1 VQLQRFHLSPTLS
14 VKERELE
21 LMTEITPSLLALQL
35 MTGIALGAV
44 YALLALGL
52 SLIFGMLTVVNF
64 AHGAFFMVGAFLGV
78 YFLGL
83 TGNFWFSLILTPLA
97 VGAIGLVTER
107 FLVRPLYGRG
117 IDYPLLLTFGLS
129 YVMVEATRVAFGIEG
144 VPSSTPAELR
154 GAVDLGFGFFPK
166 YRLFLIG
173 ATALVVVALWLFI
186 EKTRFGLIIRAGSR
200 DAEIVRV
207 LGIDISRVWLLVFGI
222 GTAIAGLSGVLAA
235 PTRAVNP
242 EMGISV
248 LAESFVVT
256 VVGGMGSLPGA
267 VVAGLL
273 VGIVFSMTSLFAPD
287 LAELSIFVLMAV
299 VLLIRPQGLFGKPG
313 AMG

>member
-1 VQLQRFHLSPTLS
+1 MIDV
-14 VKERELE
+14 
-21 LMTEITPSLLALQL
+21 TPQLLALQL

-44 YALLALGL
+44 YALLAIGL

-78 YFLGL
+78 YSLGL
-83 TGNFWFSLILTPLA
+83 TGNFWFSLLA
-97 VGAIGLVTER
+97 VPLVTGAIGLVCER

-129 YVMVEATRVAFGIEG
+129 YVLIDVMRFVFGIEG
-144 VPSSTPAELR
+144 LPSSTPNELK
-154 GAVDLGFGFFPK
+154 GSVFLGFGHFPL
-166 YRLFLIG
+166 YRLFLIF
-173 ATALVVVALWLFI
+173 ATAVIVLALWLFI
-186 EKTRFGLIIRAGSR
+186 EKTRYGLIIRAGSR
-200 DAEIVRV
+200 DAEIVKV
-207 LGIDISRVWLLVFGI
+207 LGIDIAKVWWLVFGI
-222 GTAIAGLSGVLAA
+222 GTAIAGLSGLLAA

-242 EMGISV
+242 EMGIPI

-273 VGIVFSMTSLFAPD
+273 VGIVFAMTSLFAPAY
-287 LAELSIFVLMAV
+287 AELSIFVLMAV
-299 VLLIRPQGLFGKPG
+299 VLLIRPQGFFGKAG
-313 AMG
+313 LMD

>member
-1 VQLQRFHLSPTLS
+1 
-14 VKERELE
+14 
-21 LMTEITPSLLALQL
+21 MEITPSLIALQL
-35 MTGIALGAV
+35 VTGIALGAV
-44 YALLALGL
+44 YALLAIGL

-64 AHGAFFMVGAFLGV
+64 AHGAFFMVGAFVGL

-83 TGNFWFSLILTPLA
+83 TGNFWFSLVLTPLVVA
-97 VGAIGLVTER
+97 AIGLLAER
-107 FLVRPLYGRG
+107 FLVRRLYGRG
-117 IDYPLLLTFGLS
+117 IDDPLLLTFGLS
-129 YVMVEATRVAFGIEG
+129 WVLIEAMRVLFGIEG
-144 VPSSTPAELR
+144 LPSSTPAALR

-166 YRLFLIG
+166 YRLFLIV
-173 ATALVVVALWLFI
+173 AAAVVVLALWLFL
-186 EKTRFGLIIRAGSR
+186 ERTRYGLIVRAGAR
-200 DAEIVRV
+200 DGEIVKV
-207 LGIDISRVWLLVFGI
+207 LGVDVARVWWMVFGI

-242 EMGISV
+242 EMGIPV

-273 VGIVFSMTSLFAPD
+273 VGVVFSLTSLFAPD

-299 VLLIRPQGLFGKPG
+299 VLLVRPQGFFGKAG
-313 AMG
+313 HFG

>member
-1 VQLQRFHLSPTLS
+1 MFDISPQLF
-14 VKERELE
+14 
-21 LMTEITPSLLALQL
+21 ALQL

-44 YALLALGL
+44 YALLAIGL

-78 YFLGL
+78 YSMAL
-83 TGNFWFSLILTPLA
+83 TESFWFSLLLVPLTT
-97 VGAIGLVTER
+97 GAIGLMCER

-129 YVMVEATRVAFGIEG
+129 YVMIDVMRFAFGIEG
-144 VPSSTPAELR
+144 TPSSTPAELR
-154 GAVDLGFGFFPK
+154 GAVFLGFGHFPL
-166 YRLFLIG
+166 YRLFLIA
-173 ATALVVVALWLFI
+173 ATAVIVLGLWLFI
-186 EKTRFGLIIRAGSR
+186 EKTRYGLIIRAGSR
-200 DAEIVRV
+200 DPEIVKV
-207 LGIDISRVWLLVFGI
+207 LGMDIAKVWWMVFGI
-222 GTAIAGLSGVLAA
+222 GTAIAGLSGLLAA

-242 EMGISV
+242 EMGIPI

-273 VGIVFSMTSLFAPD
+273 VGVVFAMTSLVAPAY
-287 LAELSIFVLMAV
+287 AELSIFVLMAV
-299 VLLIRPQGLFGKPG
+299 VLLIRPQGFFGKAG
-313 AMG
+313 LMS

>member
-1 VQLQRFHLSPTLS
+1 MLDISPQLF
-14 VKERELE
+14 
-21 LMTEITPSLLALQL
+21 ALQL
-35 MTGIALGAV
+35 MTGIALGAI
-44 YALLALGL
+44 YALLAIGL

-83 TGNFWFSLILTPLA
+83 TGSFWFSLLLVPLA
-97 VGAIGLVTER
+97 TGAIGLVCER

-129 YVMVEATRVAFGIEG
+129 YVLVDVMRLTFGIEG
-144 VPSSTPAELR
+144 LPSSTPAALR
-154 GAVDLGFGFFPK
+154 GSVSLGFGHFPL

-173 ATALVVVALWLFI
+173 ATAAIVLALWLFI
-186 EKTRFGLIIRAGSR
+186 EKTRYGLIIRAGSR
-200 DAEIVRV
+200 DPEIVRV

-222 GTAIAGLSGVLAA
+222 GTAIAGLSGLLAA

-242 EMGISV
+242 EMGVPI

-273 VGIVFSMTSLFAPD
+273 VGIVFAMTSLVAPEY
-287 LAELSIFVLMAV
+287 AELSIFVLMAV
-299 VLLIRPQGLFGKPG
+299 VLLIRPQGFFGKAG
-313 AMG
+313 LMS

>member
-1 VQLQRFHLSPTLS
+1 VL
-14 VKERELE
+14 
-21 LMTEITPSLLALQL
+21 EITPSLFMLQL

-44 YALLALGL
+44 YALLAIGL

-83 TGNFWFSLILTPLA
+83 TGNFWLSLVIAPLV
-97 VGAIGLVTER
+97 VGAIGLLAER

-129 YVMVEATRVAFGIEG
+129 YVLIDVVRALFGIEG
-144 VPSSTPAELR
+144 LPSSTPASLR
-154 GAVDLGFGFFPK
+154 GAVDLGFGHFPL

-173 ATALVVVALWLFI
+173 ATAMVVLALWLFL
-186 EKTRFGLIIRAGSR
+186 EKTRYGLIIRAGSR

-207 LGIDISRVWLLVFGI
+207 LGVDITKVWWLVFGL

-242 EMGISV
+242 EMGIHV
-248 LAESFVVT
+248 LAEAFVVT

-273 VGIVFSMTSLFAPD
+273 VGIVFSMTALVAPAY
-287 LAELSIFVLMAV
+287 AEMSIFVLMAL
-299 VLLIRPQGLFGKPG
+299 VLLVRPQGFFGKAG
-313 AMG
+313 ALG

>member
-1 VQLQRFHLSPTLS
+1 VS
-14 VKERELE
+14 EL
-21 LMTEITPSLLALQL
+21 TPSLLLLQL
-35 MTGIALGAV
+35 VTGLALGAI
-44 YALLALGL
+44 YALLAIGL

-83 TGNFWFSLILTPLA
+83 TGSFWLSLVVAPLA
-97 VGAIGLVTER
+97 AGAIGLVCER
-107 FLVRPLYGRG
+107 FLVRRLYGRG

-129 YVMVEATRVAFGIEG
+129 YVLIDAIRASFGIEG
-144 VPSSTPAELR
+144 LPTSTPAALR
-154 GAVDLGFGFFPK
+154 GAVNLGIGFFPT
-166 YRLFLIG
+166 YRLFLIL
-173 ATALVVVALWLFI
+173 ATALLVLALWLFL
-186 EKTRFGLIIRAGSR
+186 EKTRYGLIIRAGSR

-207 LGIDISRVWLLVFGI
+207 LGVDISRVWWLIFGL

-242 EMGISV
+242 EMGIPV

-273 VGIVFSMTSLFAPD
+273 VGVVFSMTSLLAPEFA
-287 LAELSIFVLMAV
+287 EMSIYVLMTL
-299 VLLIRPQGLFGKPG
+299 VLLIRPQGFFGKAG
-313 AMG
+313 ALG

>member
-1 VQLQRFHLSPTLS
+1 MGDITFQLVLVQL
-14 VKERELE
+14 
-21 LMTEITPSLLALQL
+21 A
-35 MTGIALGAV
+35 TGIALGAV

-52 SLIFGMLTVVNF
+52 SLIFGMLNVVNF
-64 AHGAFFMVGAFLGV
+64 AHGAFYMVGAFLGG

-83 TGNFWFSLILTPLA
+83 TGNFWLSLVMTPLA
-97 VGAIGLVTER
+97 VGAIGLLVER

-129 YVMVEATRVAFGIEG
+129 YVMIEAMRTLFGIEG
-144 VPSSTPAELR
+144 VETSVPASLR
-154 GAVDLGFGFFPK
+154 GSVNLGFGFFPL

-173 ATALVVVALWLFI
+173 ATAIIILALYLFI
-186 EKTRFGLIIRAGSR
+186 EKTRYGLIIRAGSR
-200 DAEIVRV
+200 DPEIVRV
-207 LGIDISRVWLLVFGI
+207 LGIDVARIWLLVFGI

-242 EMGISV
+242 EMGIPV

-273 VGIVFSMTSLFAPD
+273 VGVVFSLTSLFAPD

-299 VLLIRPQGLFGKPG
+299 VLLVRPQGFFGKTG

>member
-1 VQLQRFHLSPTLS
+1 MTDITLN
-14 VKERELE
+14 LF
-21 LMTEITPSLLALQL
+21 MLQL
-35 MTGIALGAV
+35 VTGVALGAV
-44 YALLALGL
+44 YALLAIGL

-64 AHGAFFMVGAFLGV
+64 AHGAFFMMGAFLGV

-83 TGNFWFSLILTPLA
+83 TGSFVLGLMIAPLV
-97 VGAIGLVTER
+97 VGSMGLLAER

-129 YVMVEATRVAFGIEG
+129 YVLIDVARVLFGIEG
-144 VPSSTPAELR
+144 LPSSTPSALR
-154 GAVDLGFGFFPK
+154 GAVNLGFGHFPL

-173 ATALVVVALWLFI
+173 ATAVVSVGLWLFL
-186 EKTRFGLIIRAGSR
+186 EKTRYGLIIRAGSR
-200 DAEIVRV
+200 DSEIVRV
-207 LGIDISRVWLLVFGI
+207 LGVDIAKVWFLVFGL

-242 EMGISV
+242 EMGIPV

-273 VGIVFSMTSLFAPD
+273 VGVVFSLTSLVAPEF
-287 LAELSIFVLMAV
+287 AELSIFVLMAL
-299 VLLIRPQGLFGKPG
+299 VLLVRPQGFFGKAG
-313 AMG
+313 ALG

>member
-1 VQLQRFHLSPTLS
+1 MGDITLN
-14 VKERELE
+14 LF
-21 LMTEITPSLLALQL
+21 LLQL
-35 MTGIALGAV
+35 VTGVALGAV
-44 YALLALGL
+44 YALLAVGL

-83 TGNFWFSLILTPLA
+83 TGNFWLSLVLTPLA
-97 VGAIGLVTER
+97 TGAVGLLVER

-129 YVMVEATRVAFGIEG
+129 YVLIEAMRVLFGIEG
-144 VPSSTPAELR
+144 VPTSTPAALR
-154 GAVDLGFGFFPK
+154 GAVNLGFGHFPL

-173 ATALVVVALWLFI
+173 ATAVVVLALWLFI
-186 EKTRFGLIIRAGSR
+186 EKTRYGLIIRAGSR
-200 DAEIVRV
+200 DTEIVRV
-207 LGIDISRVWLLVFGI
+207 LGIDIARVWLLVFGI
-222 GTAIAGLSGVLAA
+222 GTAIAGLSGALAA

-242 EMGISV
+242 EMGIPV

-267 VVAGLL
+267 VIAGLL
-273 VGIVFSMTSLFAPD
+273 VGVVFSLTSLFAPD
-287 LAELSIFVLMAV
+287 LAELSIFVLMAL
-299 VLLIRPQGLFGKPG
+299 VLLVRPQGFFGKAG
-313 AMG
+313 LMS